1 MQSYL
6 TRVWHYRHFWL
17 NLVRMDLR
25 TRYRRSLLGVGWSL
39 LQPLTMTLVLCMVF
53 QQFMNVTP
61 SSYVPHLLT
70 GMVLWNFITG
80 CALFGCQSFFQSEAY
95 IRQCPLPLAV
105 YPLRTA
111 LGALFHLSMGMV
123 VMIVM
128 AGILCGPSPPGVML
142 SLVPSLALL
151 FIFGWSMTVLSST
164 ANVFFQDT
172 QHLGEVLFQIL
183 FYLTPIIY
191 RLEDFKD
198 KPFAWVFWFN
208 PFIPFLSLIRE
219 PLLLHAV
226 PGPSTYLPALGITAV
241 TTVAAGWV
249 LSRMQNKL
257 IFHL

>member
-6 TRVWHYRHFWL
+6 TRVWHYRHFWF

-61 SSYVPHLLT
+61 GSYVPHLLT

-80 CALFGCQSFFQSEAY
+80 CTLRLPVLLSERGVHPAVSAAVGGVPIAY
-95 IRQCPLPLAV
+95 RTRRAVPLV
-105 YPLRTA
+105 DGNGRHGGHGRDSLRTQPAGRHA
-111 LGALFHLSMGMV
+111 LAGA
-123 VMIVM
+123 
-128 AGILCGPSPPGVML
+128 
-142 SLVPSLALL
+142 SLVLL
-151 FIFGWSMTVLSST
+151 FLFGWSMTVLSST

-219 PLLLHAV
+219 PLLHHAV
-226 PGPSTYLPALGITAV
+226 PAPAVWLPAVGITVV
-241 TTVAAGWV
+241 TTAAAGWV